1 MARGSERRSKAVSA
15 SAKKAAKPAPE
26 PRKTAKVKRV
36 PAPVPVSAPAP
47 VPVLSKGGGGG
58 SGERRPRVALLLKRS
73 AWGIYLEDR
82 KDPRLHRLHAAGD
95 PAVARLRASHTEHE
109 RTVKEVKEALTTL
122 GVDWTIVP
130 RSPEGFDASPFD
142 LVVTVGGDGTLLS
155 ASHSVIDRPILG
167 INSAPSFSVGFFCG
181 AKSGHVIDALRRA
194 LAGRLKRTLLT
205 RMKVSINGKV
215 VAARVLNDALFCH
228 ASPAAT
234 SRYVLRLRDIE
245 EEQKS
250 SGFWMG
256 PAAGSTAAQ
265 RSAGGRVLPLTSRR
279 LQLVVREPYTPQGE
293 KYRLGHALIESD
305 EVLGVLCKMHDARIF
320 FDGPDNVVDLGFG
333 DVVEFTQADQALVL
347 LGISS
352 ERKGA
357 ERKRR
362 ARRR

>member
-1 MARGSERRSKAVSA
+1 MARGPERRP
-15 SAKKAAKPAPE
+15 KKAAAEDAAPKPA
-26 PRKTAKVKRV
+26 PRKTAR
-36 PAPVPVSAPAP
+36 PVEAPAVAVTSVKP
-47 VPVLSKGGGGG
+47 
-58 SGERRPRVALLLKRS
+58 RPRVAVLLKRS

-82 KDPRLHRLHAAGD
+82 KDPRLHRLLAAGD
-95 PAVARLRASHTEHE
+95 PAVEKLRASHAEHE
-109 RTVKEVKEALTTL
+109 RTAKEVKDALTTL
-122 GVDWTIVP
+122 GADWTIIP
-130 RSPEGFDASPFD
+130 RTPEGFDASSYN

-155 ASHSVIDRPILG
+155 ASHSVIDKPILG

-181 AKSGHVIDALRRA
+181 ARSGHVIDALRRA
-194 LAGRLKRTLLT
+194 LSGRLKRTLLT

-234 SRYVLRLRDIE
+234 SRYVLRLRSIE

-279 LQLVVREPYTPQGE
+279 LQIIVREPYTPHGE
-293 KYRLGHALIESD
+293 RYRLGQALIETG
-305 EVLGVLCKMHDARIF
+305 EVLSVLCKMHDARIF
-320 FDGPDNVVDLGFG
+320 FDGPDNVVNLGFG

-352 ERKGA
+352 KRKGA

>member
-1 MARGSERRSKAVSA
+1 MARGAKRRPKAAGSALPARSAERKAQRTEA
-15 SAKKAAKPAPE
+15 EGPAPAKK
-26 PRKTAKVKRV
+26 
-36 PAPVPVSAPAP
+36 
-47 VPVLSKGGGGG
+47 
-58 SGERRPRVALLLKRS
+58 RPRVALLLKRS

-95 PAVARLRASHTEHE
+95 PAVEKLRASHAEHE
-109 RTVKEVKEALTTL
+109 QTAREVKDALTAL
-122 GVDWTIVP
+122 GADWSIIA
-130 RSPEGFDASPFD
+130 RSPDGFDASSFD

-155 ASHSVIDRPILG
+155 ASHSVIDKPILG

-181 AKSGHVIDALRRA
+181 ARSGHVADVLRRA

-234 SRYVLRLRDIE
+234 SRYVIRLRSIE
-245 EEQKS
+245 EEHKS

-265 RSAGGRVLPLTSRR
+265 RSAGGRVLPLTSKR
-279 LQLVVREPYTPQGE
+279 LQLVVREPYTPHGE
-293 KYRLGHALIESD
+293 RYRLGQTLIEAG
-305 EVLGVLCKMHDARIF
+305 EVLSVLCKMHDARIF
-320 FDGPDNVVDLGFG
+320 FDGPDNVVSLGFG
-333 DVVEFTQADQALVL
+333 DVVEFTQADQPLVL

-352 ERKGA
+352 KRKGA